1 MIVGKWIYA
10 HVCVHSNRHVHVNI
24 KFSTTSAFAT
34 LVISHQPP
42 AANRQP
48 SADAAAAAAA
58 VDINNPHRSKQP
70 TFKCKRLWRM
80 ANGVGVPR
88 LCFFVLYLFRC
99 AQQPQQIKSLNLN
112 FKPHPLCQSVSGG
125 SRTIQWV

>member
-48 SADAAAAAAA
+48 SADAAAAAA